1 MTIGRLIVSG
11 GVVIALALAGY
22 GVWTRHAALADRQSQ
37 ADADAIPRV
46 KVIAPERG
54 PPTRSLTLPGQIAAW
69 NEAQIFGQVSGYVQS
84 WTKDY
89 GAHVAAGEVLA
100 TIDTP
105 TLDAQYRAS
114 EAKLKVAQAQYNIAA
129 LTSERF
135 SKLAGS
141 DGVAQQTI
149 DDRNA
154 QAEAAKATLEAAKQD
169 TANYKAKLAFKELR
183 SPFAGVVVARR
194 VNIGDY
200 IDGNGG
206 ESTSAKQGQPPFTVA
221 DVHKLR
227 VFVSVPQTLSAIPTD
242 DLKANVTLPS
252 EPGRAIPARFL
263 TRSGGVDS
271 ATRTVVTEFVIDHPD
286 EALMPGAFV
295 SVTMTFPS
303 NPSVLRLPAQAILF
317 RASGTQVATIEPS
330 GQVALKEV
338 TLGRNL
344 GRTVEVTAGLDAS
357 AKVVANPSLGL
368 LSGETV
374 REVSGIE
381 GY

>member
-1 MTIGRLIVSG
+1 MTIRRVLVTG
-11 GVVIALALAGY
+11 GVAVALALAGY
-22 GVWTRHAALADRQSQ
+22 GVWTRHAALADLQAQ
-37 ADADAIPRV
+37 ADADAVPRV
-46 KVIAPERG
+46 QVIAPEPG
-54 PPTRSLTLPGQIAAW
+54 PATRSLTLPGQIAAW

-89 GAHVAAGEVLA
+89 GAHVVTGEVLA

-135 SKLAGS
+135 TKLTGS

-169 TANYKAKLAFKELR
+169 TANYKAKLAFKEIR

-194 VNIGDY
+194 INIGDF

-206 ESTSAKQGQPPFTVA
+206 EATSAKQGQAPFTVA

-227 VFVSVPQTLSAIPTD
+227 VFVSVPQTLSGIPTA
-242 DLKANVTLPS
+242 DLKAEVTLPS
-252 EPGRAIPARFL
+252 EPGRSITAQFL
-263 TRSGGVDS
+263 TRAGGIQS
-271 ATRTVVTEFVIDHPD
+271 ATRTVVTEFVIDHPQ
-286 EALMPGAFV
+286 EPLMPGAFV

-317 RASGTQVATIEPS
+317 RASGTQVAAIQP
-330 GQVALKEV
+330 GGKVALKDV
-338 TLGRNL
+338 TVGRNL

-357 AKVVANPSLGL
+357 AEIIANPSLGL
-368 LSGETV
+368 LDGETV
-374 REVSGIE
+374 HTVLGTN

>member
-1 MTIGRLIVSG
+1 MTIRRLLVSG
-11 GVVIALALAGY
+11 GVVVAFALAGY
-22 GVWTRHAALADRQSQ
+22 GVWTRNAALAERQSQ
-37 ADADAIPRV
+37 AAADAVPRV
-46 KVIAPERG
+46 KVIAPERA
-54 PPTRSLTLPGQIAAW
+54 PPTRNLTLPGQIAAW

-84 WTKDY
+84 WTTDY

-114 EAKLKVAQAQYNIAA
+114 EAKLKVAQAQYNIAE

-135 SKLAGS
+135 SKLTGS

-194 VNIGDY
+194 INIGDF

-221 DVHKLR
+221 DIHKLR
-227 VFVSVPQTLSAIPTD
+227 VFVSVPQTLSAIPTA
-242 DLKANVTLPS
+242 DLKAEVTLPS
-252 EPGRAIPARFL
+252 EPGRSIPARFL
-263 TRSGGVDS
+263 TRSGGVES
-271 ATRTVVTEFVIDHPD
+271 ATRTIVTEFVIDHPD
-286 EALMPGAFV
+286 GALMPGAFV

-330 GQVALKEV
+330 GKVALKDV
-338 TLGRNL
+338 TVGRNL
-344 GRTVEVTAGLDAS
+344 GRTVEITAGLDAN
-357 AKVVANPSLGL
+357 AKIVANPSLGL
-368 LSGETV
+368 LNGETV
-374 REVSGIE
+374 REVRATE

>member
-1 MTIGRLIVSG
+1 MTIRRLLVSG
-11 GVVIALALAGY
+11 GVAIALVLAGY
-22 GVWTRHAALADRQSQ
+22 GVWTRRTALADRQSQ
-37 ADADAIPRV
+37 ADADAVPRV
-46 KVIAPERG
+46 QVIAPERG
-54 PPTRSLTLPGQIAAW
+54 PPTGSLTLPGQIAAW

-135 SKLAGS
+135 SKLTGS

-194 VNIGDY
+194 INIGDF

-221 DVHKLR
+221 DIHKLR
-227 VFVSVPQTLSAIPTD
+227 VFVSVPQTLSAIPTA
-242 DLKANVTLPS
+242 DLKAEVTLPS
-252 EPGRAIPARFL
+252 EPGKAIPARFL
-263 TRSGGVDS
+263 TRSGGVQS
-271 ATRTVVTEFVIDHPD
+271 ATRTIVTEFVIEHPE

-295 SVTMTFPS
+295 SVTMTYPS

-317 RASGTQVATIEPS
+317 RASGTQVAAIDPD
-330 GQVALKEV
+330 GKV
-338 TLGRNL
+338 TLKDVTVGRNL
-344 GRTVEVTAGLDAS
+344 GRTVEITTGLDAG
-357 AKVVANPSLGL
+357 AKIVANPSLGL
-368 LSGETV
+368 LNGETV
-374 REVSGIE
+374 REVRGAK